1 MKDPRIIDLAR
12 VLTRYSTRV
21 KQGDKVQIEATD
33 IPDEFVEA
41 LVAEVAAQGG
51 IPLVTLRSNR
61 IQRALFRAASE
72 EQMALAGECDLFRM
86 EKMDVYMGVR
96 GFLNRDELGDVPA
109 DKMQLYMTR
118 WFHPVHIDVR
128 VPKTRW
134 VVLRWPTSAMAQAAS
149 KSTESFEDFYFDVCT
164 LDYER
169 MSRAMDPLKELMDR
183 TEQVHIVGP
192 GETDLSFSLAGM
204 HSIKCDGQYNIPDG
218 ECYTAPV
225 KDSVNGVI
233 AYNTPTHYQGA
244 KFENVRLMF
253 RDGKIVEATSSNTER
268 LNHILDTDD
277 GARFVGEFAIG
288 VNPYIVDPMLDT
300 LFDEKICGSFHFT
313 PGSAYED
320 CDNGNRSSVHWDQ
333 VVIQT
338 PAYGGGEMW
347 FDGVLVRKDGL
358 FVLPEIQ
365 GLNPEN
371 LKG

>member
-1 MKDPRIIDLAR
+1 MRDPRIVELAR

-33 IPDEFVEA
+33 VPDEFVEA
-41 LVAEVAAQGG
+41 LVAEVAAQGAL
-51 IPLVTLRSNR
+51 PLVTLRSNR
-61 IQRALFRAASE
+61 VQRAMMRAATD
-72 EQMALAGECDLFRM
+72 EQMSLIGECDRYRM

-109 DKMQLYMTR
+109 DNMKLYMTR
-118 WFHPVHIDVR
+118 WFHPVHIDIR
-128 VPKTRW
+128 VPRTRW
-134 VVLRWPTSAMAQAAS
+134 VVLRWPTSAMAQAAGQ
-149 KSTESFEDFYFDVCT
+149 STEAFEDFYFDVCT

-183 TEQVHIVGP
+183 TDQVHIVGP
-192 GETDLSFSLAGM
+192 GETDLRFSLSGM
-204 HSIKCDGQYNIPDG
+204 KCVKCDGQYNIPDG
-218 ECYTAPV
+218 EVYTAPV
-225 KDSVNGVI
+225 RDSVNGVI
-233 AYNTPTHYQGA
+233 AYNTPTHYQGT
-244 KFENVRLMF
+244 KFENVRLRF
-253 RDGKIVEATSSNTER
+253 EAGKIVEATSSNTER
-268 LNHILDTDD
+268 LNHILDTDE

-288 VNPYIVDPMLDT
+288 VNPHIVEPMLDT

-313 PGSAYED
+313 PGSAYDD
-320 CDNGNRSSVHWDQ
+320 CDNGNRSTVHWDQ

-338 PAYGGGEMW
+338 AAYGGGEMW

-358 FVLPEIQ
+358 FVLPELE